1 MLIRRL
7 EETGTNRDDGITFR
21 EAYDALSAK
30 FEAEADRRRKLRA
43 ETDLAE
49 MAVAQKTGELI
60 FAKDAQILWGDVMI
74 ETRKTIQRLLPEKKA
89 TEVLVAL
96 SKIRVKETL

>member
-60 FAKDAQILWGDVMI
+60 FAKDA
-74 ETRKTIQRLLPEKKA
+74 
-89 TEVLVAL
+89 
-96 SKIRVKETL
+96 